1 MHNDNKKI
9 PSDNQLRKKAE
20 AQLANEK
27 CVLPPSFCSQYAQKL
42 INEIRVHQVEL
53 EMQNDELLR
62 AQTDLE
68 KATAKYSDLFD
79 FSPVGYISLNR
90 EGLIREANLTAASL
104 LGIERNQLIGLPF
117 LVHVAPADRNLLYSH
132 CETVFKTGGRDVC
145 ELRLKKKGG
154 EEFCAHLES
163 IVVGDARGEAF
174 CRAAIM
180 DVSDRKRTE
189 EVLLKEHEI
198 LQAHARQCEEVN
210 IALKV
215 LLDQREAEK
224 RKMAEDTRSNIRQF
238 ILPYL
243 DKLEVRLPDPENKAL
258 MDIVK
263 TNLDLIVSQDNTT
276 KFSLSGN
283 LTLMEMRVAD
293 FVRSGRSCKD
303 IASLMNISMNTVS
316 FHRKNIRRKFGIKKK
331 KVNLRSCL

>member
-90 EGLIREANLTAASL
+90 EGLIREANLTTSGL
-104 LGIERNQLIGLPF
+104 LGIERDQLIGIPF
-117 LVHVAPADRNLLYSH
+117 LVHVAPADRNLLYFH
-132 CETVFKTGGRDVC
+132 CETVFKTGGREVC

-154 EEFCAHLES
+154 EEFCAQLES
-163 IVVGDARGEAF
+163 IFVGDAGGEGF

-180 DVSDRKRTE
+180 DVSDRKRAE
-189 EVLLKEHEI
+189 EVLVKEHQI
-198 LQAHARQCEEVN
+198 LQTHTRHCEEVN
-210 IALKV
+210 TALKV

-224 RKMAEDTRSNIRQF
+224 RKMAEDTRSNIHQF
-238 ILPYL
+238 ILG
-243 DKLEVRLPDPENKAL
+243 LPANAYPD
-258 MDIVK
+258 
-263 TNLDLIVSQDNTT
+263 S
-276 KFSLSGN
+276 
-283 LTLMEMRVAD
+283 
-293 FVRSGRSCKD
+293 
-303 IASLMNISMNTVS
+303 
-316 FHRKNIRRKFGIKKK
+316 
-331 KVNLRSCL
+331 